1 MAANGRVWKRALAVL
16 VAAAV
21 VLSGCSW
28 NRSDTSSSKASDPA
42 SATPSVSATGPASPT
57 AAAGLARY
65 TTQEVAWRDA
75 GNGIE
80 RATIKVPIDYENP
93 DGGDTEV
100 ALVRVKSAPGSDRWL
115 FTNPG
120 GPGASG
126 VQVTPVIAA
135 LAGMLTP
142 ELTKTYNLIGF
153 DPRGVGASDP
163 LVCGTTAQT
172 DAAIADAA
180 PLTAQNQT
188 EWDEQN
194 DALAERCERSNQ
206 AQAAHV
212 TTIETARDM
221 DVIRQLIGQEKLDY
235 LGYSYGTYLGTTYAA
250 LFPDK
255 VGQMVL
261 DGAVDPNLSPM
272 QASLGQTFGFETA
285 FQAWAE
291 NCVASKSGCPVG
303 SSPEAITQAVIDL
316 IARVDATPL
325 PTKDPQRP
333 LGSSGAFY
341 GIANALYAQESW
353 DDLTSALTNALRGD
367 GTALQALADDYFQ
380 RGQNGYEANLFQANA
395 VINSLDCQYQ
405 PQAEVDA
412 AAFRAASP
420 TFGEISYR
428 LAASSAD
435 GCASYPLR
443 TTLTAPDYS
452 APGAP
457 PILVIGTTRDPATP
471 LANAKA
477 LASTLSSGVLLTR
490 DGDGHTAYLQDNA
503 CINTTVT
510 DFLVKNTVP
519 ADGTAC

>member
-1 MAANGRVWKRALAVL
+1 MAFGKQSRACAL
-16 VAAAV
+16 VVGVSAAV
-21 VLSGCSW
+21 VLSGCTG
-28 NRSDTSSSKASDPA
+28 NRADAPSTSEPA
-42 SATPSVSATGPASPT
+42 TTAAPTTSA

-65 TTQEVAWRDA
+65 TSQEVSWREA

-80 RATIKVPIDYENP
+80 RATVKVPIDYDNLAA
-93 DGGDTEV
+93 GDTDL
-100 ALVRVKSAPGSDRWL
+100 ALVRVKSAPDSDRWL
-115 FTNPG
+115 FSNPG

-126 VQVTPVIAA
+126 VLMTPQIAL

-142 ELTKTYNLIGF
+142 ELTKAYNFIGF
-153 DPRGVGASDP
+153 DPRGVAASDP
-163 LVCGTTAQT
+163 LICGTTAQT

-180 PLTAQNQT
+180 PLTQESQT
-188 EWDEQN
+188 EWEEQS
-194 DALAERCERSNQ
+194 DALAERCERTNQ
-206 AQAAHV
+206 AQASHV

-221 DVIRQLIGQEKLDY
+221 DVLRQLIGQDKLDY
-235 LGYSYGTYLGTTYAA
+235 LGFSYGTYLGTTYAA

-261 DGAVDPNLSPM
+261 DGAVDPNQSPM
-272 QASLGQTFGFETA
+272 QASLGQTSGFETA
-285 FQAWAE
+285 FQAWAQD
-291 NCVASKSGCPVG
+291 CVASSSGCPVG
-303 SSPEAITQAVIDL
+303 SSPEQITSAVVDL
-316 IARVDATPL
+316 LERVDAEPL

-341 GIANALYAQESW
+341 GVADALYAQETW
-353 DDLTSALTNALRGD
+353 GDLTSALASALRGD

-380 RGQNGYEANLFQANA
+380 RGPNGFHTNLFQANS

-405 PQAEVDA
+405 PKGAVDA

-428 LAASSAD
+428 LAASSVDA
-435 GCASYPLR
+435 CASYPLR
-443 TTLTAPDYS
+443 TTLTAPDFS

-490 DGDGHTAYLQDNA
+490 DGDGHTAYLQDNQ
-503 CINTTVT
+503 CINTAVT
-510 DFLVKNTVP
+510 AFLVEGTVP